1 MRKFTQFVL
10 ITAAIM
16 AAPSAFAEMKI
27 AVLNYQ
33 MALLESDA
41 AKQYAV
47 DAEKKFGPQLNKL
60 KNLERDAKAL
70 QDKLVSNG
78 SKMSQGDREKAELDF
93 KQKARDFQFRHGH
106 RTWRRGRRQAAI
118 RHHPP
123 GDRAD
128 EPAALM
134 MSTLSY
140 TLGQLAAHV
149 GAEVR
154 GDADLPIQGLA
165 TLQEAGPAQLS
176 FLANPQYR
184 KYLPESRAGAVLLTA
199 ADADGFAGTALV
211 VANPYLAYASLSHL
225 FDRKPK
231 AAAGIHP
238 TAIVAADAEV
248 DPSASVG
255 AYAVIE
261 SGARIGAG
269 VSIGAHCVIGARSVI
284 GEGGWLAPRV
294 TLYHDVTIGARVS
307 IQSGAVIGGEGFGF
321 ANEKGVWQKI
331 AQIGGVTIGDDVEIG
346 ANTTIDR
353 GALSDTLIGN
363 GVKLDNQIMI
373 AHNVQIGD
381 HTAMAACVGISGSAK
396 IGRHCMLAG
405 GVGLVGHI
413 EICDNVFVT
422 GMTMVT
428 RSITEPGSYSSG
440 TAMQPA
446 AEWKKSAARIRQLD
460 DMARRL
466 QQLEKRL
473 AAVTSSGDA
482 SSDA

>member
-1 MRKFTQFVL
+1 
-10 ITAAIM
+10 
-16 AAPSAFAEMKI
+16 
-27 AVLNYQ
+27 
-33 MALLESDA
+33 
-41 AKQYAV
+41 
-47 DAEKKFGPQLNKL
+47 
-60 KNLERDAKAL
+60 
-70 QDKLVSNG
+70 
-78 SKMSQGDREKAELDF
+78 
-93 KQKARDFQFRHGH
+93 
-106 RTWRRGRRQAAI
+106 
-118 RHHPP
+118 
-123 GDRAD
+123 
-128 EPAALM
+128 M

-149 GAEVR
+149 GAELR

-284 GEGGWLAPRV
+284 GEGGWLGPRV